1 MWCIIPGVWPLKI
14 LGPNSLQHK
23 IYILF
28 NFAADLLWTSHGV
41 YVYQDGEEKVKAHAR
56 NWGLNPRL
64 ESVCGVSVDL
74 SESKEAFSWTKLNQ
88 GGKSMEYKVDLLW
101 ISDAYLFILLTWPAL
116 VWGAMEATCKR
127 LRKDNPGMVSLSS

>member
-41 YVYQDGEEKVKAHAR
+41 YVYQEREEKSKPCKELRSEAHAQIYLCER
-56 NWGLNPRL
+56 DNHLIIKLGK
-64 ESVCGVSVDL
+64 EKHGVQSGNFV
-74 SESKEAFSWTKLNQ
+74 K
-88 GGKSMEYKVDLLW
+88 
-101 ISDAYLFILLTWPAL
+101 
-116 VWGAMEATCKR
+116 
-127 LRKDNPGMVSLSS
+127 

>member
-41 YVYQDGEEKVKAHAR
+41 YVYQDGEEKVKAHTR
-56 NWGLNPRL
+56 TWGLN
-64 ESVCGVSVDL
+64 SKFGSICGASVDL
-74 SESKEAFSWTKLNQ
+74 SDSEVTTSLNW
-88 GGKSMEYKVDLLW
+88 GRKGIGYKVEMLW
-101 ISDAYLFILLTWPAL
+101 ISKAHFFIFLTWSAL
-116 VWGAMEATCKR
+116 VCGAMKTISKR
-127 LRKDNPGMVSLSS
+127 D